1 MRVAYVNPQ
10 SYGNLEIYDREL
22 LTAINADGIYIDYF
36 VSTLIKKKNL
46 QLKYR
51 EIFTYNSKKGFM
63 KSLTYLINIFNLY
76 NKILIANYH
85 VVHFQWLKL
94 PLIESI
100 IILILKHTAV
110 RNTKIIYTAH
120 NLYPH
125 DSSFCY
131 RLIYKYIYKAFDT
144 IITHDDQTKKAIKQ
158 FDSLLNIEKVHH
170 GPLGVELDDEIDNA
184 LVKKIDT
191 FSGKFILVF
200 GSAGYYKGSDLLQE
214 VWEKSRLHE
223 ENYKLVVVGRGFEN
237 FIEVSDKQDSIIVV
251 PNFVSNAT
259 LDYIIQK
266 CKFSLLP
273 YREISQSGVLM
284 TLVNYHK
291 PFLIPKRGAFVEIVE
306 KFHPVAHLDSLDTS
320 HIAEQCCMLVKS
332 LDEND
337 KFVNFA
343 EIKESYSWKKA
354 GLQTREIYLAIG
366 LSGL

>member
-22 LTAINADGIYIDYF
+22 LSAINADGIEIDYF
-36 VSTLIKKKNL
+36 VSTLIKKRCL
-46 QLKYR
+46 QLKYKG
-51 EIFTYNSKKGFM
+51 IFTYNSKKGLIKFI
-63 KSLTYLINIFNLY
+63 TYLINIFRLY
-76 NKILIANYH
+76 MKISIANYH

-100 IILILKHTAV
+100 IIGILKYTIW

-125 DSSFCY
+125 DSPYYY
-131 RLIYKYIYKAFDT
+131 RLVYKYVYHAFDV

-158 FDSLLNIEKVHH
+158 FDGFLNVEKVHC
-170 GPLGVELDDEIDNA
+170 GPFYLELDDEIDKA

-191 FSGKFILVF
+191 FSGKFVLVF
-200 GSAGYYKGSDLLQE
+200 GSAAYYKGSDLLQE
-214 VWEKSRLHE
+214 VWEKSQLHK
-223 ENYKLVVVGRGFEN
+223 ENYKLVVLGRGFEN
-237 FIEVSDKQDSIIVV
+237 FIEVSDEQNSILVV
-251 PNFVSNAT
+251 PKFVSNAT
-259 LDYIIQK
+259 LDYIIQE

-306 KFHPVAHLDSLDTS
+306 KFKPVTHLGSLETS
-320 HIAEQCCMLVKS
+320 HIAEQCCMFVKS
-332 LDEND
+332 LDDN
-337 KFVNFA
+337 KRFINFD
-343 EIKESYSWKKA
+343 EIKEAYSWKKA
-354 GLQTREIYLAIG
+354 GLQTREIYDAIG
-366 LSGL
+366 FQGL